1 MAGAALAAGFLHAGI
16 IPGLASE
23 ADLRDGDRLFRSQ
36 CLGCHS
42 LEPGDNRAGPTLAG
56 LFGRRAGT
64 LEGFDFSAAMTE
76 SGIEWS
82 PETLDAFLSGPS
94 DLVPGTRMVLWPM
107 EDTPRRQII
116 AYLESLSQ

>member
-1 MAGAALAAGFLHAGI
+1 MTGAALAAGFLHASTVSGF
-16 IPGLASE
+16 ANE

-56 LFGRRAGT
+56 LFGRQAGT
-64 LEGFDFSAAMTE
+64 VVGFDFSRAMAETD
-76 SGIEWS
+76 IEWT
-82 PETLDAFLSGPS
+82 PETLDEFLSGPG
-94 DLVPGTRMVLWPM
+94 DLVPGTKMVLWPL

-116 AYLESLSQ
+116 SYLKSLSE